1 MVLLELIVVLSELRG
16 FWMCYLQPPKTH
28 SSKGETAAAA
38 SFLGV
43 LVPCKQSDSA
53 FSRQRTNTVAA
64 TAAAATHAKGE
75 TAAAATHAKAGHGCS
90 GWWPLSGVLAW
101 VNHHHAVTDKCLPSL
116 GCVIVS
122 GRGASP
128 LQIRRM

>member
-1 MVLLELIVVLSELRG
+1 MVLLELIVVLTELRG

-64 TAAAATHAKGE
+64 TAAAATHAK
-75 TAAAATHAKAGHGCS
+75 AGHGCS

-122 GRGASP
+122 GRGVSP